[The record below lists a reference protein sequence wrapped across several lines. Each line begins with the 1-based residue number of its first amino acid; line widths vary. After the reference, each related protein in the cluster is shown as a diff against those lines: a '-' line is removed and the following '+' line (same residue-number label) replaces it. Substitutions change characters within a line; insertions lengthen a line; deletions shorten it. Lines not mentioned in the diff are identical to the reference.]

1 MDASCTSP
9 APSWRA
15 PSPWSLTAGPTS
27 QMRTCQPEGRRPA
40 RQALRPIPQAEAEP
54 VKSHRA
60 EPDSPRNGALLSRA
74 VGTRVRR
81 TSCLGGPR
89 PPRPAPP
96 RRSPRRLGSL
106 GTLGATSPDVSQGCT
121 STGGQCSADRRFSK
135 ALTRGGPAADNLAH
149 QSNSGLDH
157 IHSYP
162 NMTVTCPDDSR
173 QDKRKGTGSRFLKP
187 WTVGR
192 DTSVPCVRILS
203 GGLHWRAVH
212 RPTL

>member
-1 MDASCTSP
+1 
-9 APSWRA
+9 
-15 PSPWSLTAGPTS
+15 
-27 QMRTCQPEGRRPA
+27 MRTCQPEGRRPA
-40 RQALRPIPQAEAEP
+40 RQALRPLPQAEARP

-74 VGTRVRR
+74 VGTWVRR

-89 PPRPAPP
+89 PPP
-96 RRSPRRLGSL
+96 RSPRRLGSL
-106 GTLGATSPDVSQGCT
+106 GTPGATSPDVSQGCT
-121 STGGQCSADRRFSK
+121 SAGGQRSADRRFSK

-149 QSNSGLDH
+149 QSDSGLDH

-162 NMTVTCPDDSR
+162 NMTVTRPDDSR
-173 QDKRKGTGSRFLKP
+173 QDKRKGAGGRFLKP

-192 DTSVPCVRILS
+192 DTSVPCVRIPS
-203 GGLHWRAVH
+203 GGLHWRAVR